1 MLEEANYRK
10 VLRKLDLI
18 LSLGEIENSKE
29 GLLQATL
36 DTNETISEIPHFQHY
51 GFSSFPEAGSTG
63 VFVSNGSRN
72 SMACL
77 GEQGP
82 EQHLGK
88 GQTRIYSGKNAKITL
103 DPSGKISIEADQL
116 ELRIQGSNPLLSLVA
131 AMEYLANS
139 PIIAPNGSGKIE
151 PLAKFWEHIQEV
163 KSCVA

>member
-18 LSLGEIENSKE
+18 LSLGEIEHAHQGSI
-29 GLLQATL
+29 QATL
-36 DTNETISEIPHFQHY
+36 DTQETISEIPHFQHY
-51 GFSSFPEAGSTG
+51 GFSSFPEASSVG

-116 ELRIQGSNPLLSLVA
+116 ELRIQRVNPILSLIA
-131 AMEYLANS
+131 ALESLATS
-139 PIIAPNGSGKIE
+139 EVLTPNGPGKIQILPE
-151 PLAKFWEHIQEV
+151 FLEKIREV